1 MRQQEYNNLMQQ
13 MDREILKEITPY
25 LTIYIIASLLTAITA
40 GIIIYK
46 YIEKTKKEKELRES
60 QAKTIDDFIK
70 KIEGKNDKEK
80 WF

>member
-1 MRQQEYNNLMQQ
+1 LRQQEYNNLMQQ

-70 KIEGKNDKEK
+70 KIDGKNENEK